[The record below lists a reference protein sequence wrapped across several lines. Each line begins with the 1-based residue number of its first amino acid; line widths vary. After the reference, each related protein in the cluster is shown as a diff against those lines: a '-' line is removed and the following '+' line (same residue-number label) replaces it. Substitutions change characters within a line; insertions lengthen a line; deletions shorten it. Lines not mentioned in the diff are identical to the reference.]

1 MRPDWWGG
9 ACGNFKNAWKANTSH
24 IYIERK
30 PPARFTGVHIILFMA
45 TSTRNQSEKKRYHLR
60 PASREARS
68 KLAMLASFED
78 GEEEDVCSECF
89 RDSTRLRRYPHLRSN
104 RDCATVRER
113 NRMHKLNRAFEELRK
128 VIPRE
133 SYDEEE
139 KLSKIATLRLAIHYI
154 SVLANILEQES
165 GDDSEKDEDEAEPT
179 NKRQRL
185 SDEETSSNTSS
196 TEFGSQCSPEGVFF
210 NESKW
215 V

>member
-1 MRPDWWGG
+1 MD
-9 ACGNFKNAWKANTSH
+9 
-24 IYIERK
+24 
-30 PPARFTGVHIILFMA
+30 

-68 KLAMLASFED
+68 KLALLASVENED
-78 GEEEDVCSECF
+78 EDVCSECF

-128 VIPRE
+128 VIPKE
-133 SYDEEE
+133 SYDGEE

-154 SVLANILEQES
+154 SVLANILEQDS
-165 GDDSEKDEDEAEPT
+165 GDESEKDETQPT

-185 SDEETSSNTSS
+185 SDEETSSNTSG

-210 NESKW
+210 NESK
-215 V
+215 

>member
-1 MRPDWWGG
+1 
-9 ACGNFKNAWKANTSH
+9 
-24 IYIERK
+24 
-30 PPARFTGVHIILFMA
+30 MA

-78 GEEEDVCSECF
+78 DEEEDVCSECF

-128 VIPRE
+128 VIPKE

-154 SVLANILEQES
+154 SVLANILEQ
-165 GDDSEKDEDEAEPT
+165 DSEKDEDEIEPT

-210 NESKW
+210 NESFW
-215 V
+215 CGTLEEFVGPHCEELSLTDALEAYSISNSTS

>member
-1 MRPDWWGG
+1 MEP
-9 ACGNFKNAWKANTSH
+9 
-24 IYIERK
+24 
-30 PPARFTGVHIILFMA
+30 
-45 TSTRNQSEKKRYHLR
+45 STRNQGGRKRYQLR

-68 KLAMLASFED
+68 KLAMLASFDE
-78 GEEEDVCSECF
+78 EEEDVCSECF
-89 RDSTRLRRYPHLRSN
+89 RDSARSQRYPHLRSN

-133 SYDEEE
+133 SQEGDE

-154 SVLANILEQES
+154 SVLANILKQYSTE
-165 GDDSEKDEDEAEPT
+165 DDSEKDEDEAEPT

-210 NESKW
+210 NESK
-215 V
+215 

>member
-1 MRPDWWGG
+1 MGRSLWELQE
-9 ACGNFKNAWKANTSH
+9 CLESQHKS
-24 IYIERK
+24 YIHREET
-30 PPARFTGVHIILFMA
+30 ASEVHIILFMA
-45 TSTRNQSEKKRYHLR
+45 TLTRNQSEKKRYHLR

-210 NESKW
+210 NESK
-215 V
+215 

>member
-1 MRPDWWGG
+1 MGRSLR
-9 ACGNFKNAWKANTSH
+9 NFKNARKANTGH
-24 IYIERK
+24 IKESASEFDF
-30 PPARFTGVHIILFMA
+30 PAAMDA
-45 TSTRNQSEKKRYHLR
+45 STRKEDGKKRYHLR
-60 PASREARS
+60 QTSRETRS
-68 KLAMLASFED
+68 KLAALASFED
-78 GEEEDVCSECF
+78 DVDEICSECF
-89 RDSTRLRRYPHLRSN
+89 RDSARLRRYPHLRSN

-113 NRMHKLNRAFEELRK
+113 NRMHKLNRAFEDLRK

-133 SYDEEE
+133 SYDGEE

-154 SVLANILEQES
+154 NVLANILEQDS
-165 GDDSEKDEDEAEPT
+165 GDESEKDEYETEPT
-179 NKRQRL
+179 SKRQRL